1 MKRVYGGFYLII
13 KVNKKLGIKLLL
25 ALLLLSLIIVLSYNF
40 AKKKIEAKLTTDNFY
55 EGIIIDGVNVG
66 GKSKDEA
73 EKLIYEKLKKEQ
85 ENMTVT
91 VLCDGKSASLS
102 GTNFI
107 YKYDVKKAV
116 NEAYNCAR
124 EGENLFARYFEL
136 LKAQNDEN
144 KFVVEATLDEENL
157 TRNVNSLMSKLDDK
171 ELEAHVK
178 EFNPNSENMFVY
190 AEGKDG
196 YKLDRAEV
204 TQQVKNFV
212 LTRKSGEI
220 YLQKHE
226 YKNTT
231 TISDAK
237 ERTQLIG
244 VFKTIS
250 TNSENG
256 NQNMK
261 LSMDAVNG
269 TILNP
274 GETFSFNAIVGD
286 SNDPNRGFLPGST
299 ILNGEIVMAYGGG
312 ICQAAT
318 TIYGAAIRA
327 DMTIIERRNHR
338 FKSSYVPYGL
348 DAAIDYNNI
357 DLKFRNDLFY
367 PVYIK
372 TTMADRELEC
382 QIFGPKSE
390 KFDKIEV
397 NSWIVDENN
406 EIKTEAERVY
416 YKNDKIV
423 NKKKLP
429 PSVYNCK

>member
-1 MKRVYGGFYLII
+1 MEGFYLII
-13 KVNKKLGIKLLL
+13 EVNKKLGIKLLL
-25 ALLLLSLIIVLSYNF
+25 ALLLLSLIIFLSYNF
-40 AKKKIEAKLTTDNFY
+40 AKKKIEANLTTDNFY
-55 EGIIIDGVNVG
+55 EGIIIEGVNVG

-91 VLCDGKSASLS
+91 VLCYGKSASLS
-102 GTNFI
+102 GANFI
-107 YKYDVKKAV
+107 YKHDVEKAV
-116 NEAYNCAR
+116 NEAYHCAR

-136 LKAQNDEN
+136 LKTQNDEN

-157 TRNVNSLMSKLDDK
+157 TRNVNSLINKLDDK

-231 TISDAK
+231 TIADAK

-244 VFKTIS
+244 TFKTTS

-429 PSVYNCK
+429 PSVYKSK

>member
-1 MKRVYGGFYLII
+1 MII
-13 KVNKKLGIKLLL
+13 KINKKLGIKLLIISL
-25 ALLLLSLIIVLSYNF
+25 FFVFIVFLLYNF
-40 AKKKIEAKLTTDNFY
+40 LKNKIEFQLNTKNFY
-55 EGIIIDGVNVG
+55 SGIIIEGINVE

-73 EKLIYEKLKKEQ
+73 TGLIYDKLKKAQ
-85 ENMTVT
+85 EDITITVF
-91 VLCDGKSASLS
+91 CDEKSTSISGK
-102 GTNFI
+102 NFI
-107 YKYDVKKAV
+107 YKYDVEKTI

-124 EGENLFARYFEL
+124 NEANLFLRYLEL
-136 LKAQNDEN
+136 LKVQNNEN
-144 KFVVEATLDEENL
+144 KFTVEATLDEENL
-157 TRNVNSLMSKLDDK
+157 TRNVNSLINKFDDK

-178 EFNPNSENMFVY
+178 EFNPDHENMFVY

-196 YKLDRAEV
+196 YKLDREEV
-204 TQQVKNFV
+204 TQQLKDFA
-212 LTRKSGEI
+212 LRRKSGNI
-220 YLQKHE
+220 YLKKHE
-226 YKNTT
+226 YKNET
-231 TISDAK
+231 TIVDAK
-237 ERTQLIG
+237 NRTQLIG
-244 VFKTIS
+244 EFKTTS

-256 NQNMK
+256 NQNMR
-261 LSMDAVNG
+261 LSMEAVNG

-274 GETFSFNAIVGD
+274 GETFSFNAIVGN
-286 SNDPNRGFLPGST
+286 SNDPKRGFLPGSA

-372 TTMADRELEC
+372 TTMMDRELEC

-397 NSWIVDENN
+397 NSWITGDTGG
-406 EIKTEAERVY
+406 IKTEAERIY
-416 YKNDKIV
+416 YKNNKVID
-423 NKKKLP
+423 KKKLP
-429 PSVYNCK
+429 PSVYKAK

>member
-1 MKRVYGGFYLII
+1 MII
-13 KVNKKLGIKLLL
+13 KVSKKLGIKLVLI
-25 ALLLLSLIIVLSYNF
+25 LLLFALTVFLSYNF
-40 AKKKIEAKLTTDNFY
+40 LKDKLETNLNTENFY
-55 EGIIIDGVNVG
+55 KGIIIEGVNVE
-66 GKSKDEA
+66 GKSRNEA
-73 EKLIYEKLKKEQ
+73 TSLIYDKLKKAQ
-85 ENMTVT
+85 ENITITVF
-91 VLCDGKSASLS
+91 CDEKSTSIS

-107 YKYDVKKAV
+107 YKYNVEKTV
-116 NEAYNCAR
+116 NEAYNYAR
-124 EGENLFARYFEL
+124 NDANLFSRYFEL
-136 LKAQNDEN
+136 LKVQNDEN
-144 KFVVEATLDEENL
+144 KFIVEATLDEENL
-157 TRNVNSLMSKLDDK
+157 TRNVNSLMNEFDDK
-171 ELEAHVK
+171 DLEAHVK
-178 EFNPNSENMFVY
+178 EFNPDNENMFVY
-190 AEGKDG
+190 ANGKDG

-204 TQQVKNFV
+204 TQQVKDFV
-212 LTRKSGEI
+212 LKRKSGDI

-226 YKNTT
+226 YRNTT
-231 TISDAK
+231 TITDAK
-237 ERTQLIG
+237 NRTRLIG
-244 VFKTIS
+244 EFKTMS

-261 LSMDAVNG
+261 LSMKAVNG
-269 TILNP
+269 TTLNP

-286 SNDPNRGFLPGST
+286 SNDPSRGFLPGSA

-312 ICQAAT
+312 VCQAAT

-367 PVYIK
+367 PVYIRSIM
-372 TTMADRELEC
+372 TNDNELIC

-397 NSWIVDENN
+397 NSWITDETNG
-406 EIKTEAERVY
+406 IKTEAERVY
-416 YKNDKIV
+416 YKNNKII

-429 PSVYNCK
+429 PSIYKAK

>member
-1 MKRVYGGFYLII
+1 MII

-25 ALLLLSLIIVLSYNF
+25 ILLFFILIIFLSYNF
-40 AKKKIEAKLTTDNFY
+40 LKNKAEAQLNADNFY
-55 EGIIIDGVNVG
+55 NGIIVEGMNVG

-73 EKLIYEKLKKEQ
+73 TELIYEKLKKDQ
-85 ENMTVT
+85 ESMTIT
-91 VLCDGKSASLS
+91 VFCDGKSTSIS

-116 NEAYNCAR
+116 NEAYNYAR
-124 EGENLFARYFEL
+124 EGKNLFVRYFEL

-157 TRNVNSLMSKLDDK
+157 TRNVNSLINKFDDK

-190 AEGKDG
+190 ADGKDG

-204 TQQVKNFV
+204 TQQIKDFV
-212 LTRKSGEI
+212 LKRKSGDI

-226 YKNTT
+226 YKNKT
-231 TISDAK
+231 TIADAQN
-237 ERTQLIG
+237 RTQLIG
-244 VFKTIS
+244 KFRTTS

-261 LSMDAVNG
+261 LSMEAVNG
-269 TILNP
+269 TTLNP
-274 GETFSFNAIVGD
+274 GETFSFNTAVGD

-312 ICQAAT
+312 VCQAAT

-367 PVYIK
+367 PIYIK
-372 TTMADRELEC
+372 TTMVDKELEC

-397 NSWIVDENN
+397 NSWIVEESN
-406 EIKTEAERVY
+406 EIKTEAERIY
-416 YKNDKIV
+416 YKNNKVV

-429 PSVYNCK
+429 PSVYKSK